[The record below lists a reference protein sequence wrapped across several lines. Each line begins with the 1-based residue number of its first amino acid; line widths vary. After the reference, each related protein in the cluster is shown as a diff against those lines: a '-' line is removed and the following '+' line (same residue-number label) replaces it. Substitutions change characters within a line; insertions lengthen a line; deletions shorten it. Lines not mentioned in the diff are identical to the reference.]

1 MKIVERLS
9 DKFNDRSGC
18 TKPELVIIHATGGKD
33 FEWAMNVLYDPKRE
47 ASTHYII
54 QEDGTIY
61 RMVDE
66 EKRAWHAG
74 TPSSKWQGKEDINS
88 LSIGIELS
96 NRHAEQMEKYS
107 DAQLNSLVELC
118 QHFKNKYDL
127 PAKAFVGHSD
137 ISPQRADKVDPNYH
151 FPWKTMAEHGIG
163 VWPKVTLK
171 DKFNG
176 VAVIK
181 NENKMT
187 NLLEKIGYN
196 SKIFKDGTVATYKQ
210 LITAFQRHFEP
221 EVFNSKNKKLVG
233 KPTFKTAA
241 KLNSLVRMSGN

>member
-9 DKFNDRSGC
+9 DKFNDRASGK
-18 TKPELVIIHATGGKD
+18 KPELVIIHATGGKD
-33 FEWAMNVLYDPKRE
+33 FEYAMNVLYDPNRD

-74 TPSSKWQGKEDINS
+74 TPSSKWEGKEDINS

-107 DAQLNSLVELC
+107 KKQIQALIELC
-118 QHFKNKYDL
+118 LNLKEKYNL

-137 ISPQRADKVDPNYH
+137 ISPQREDKVDPNYH
-151 FPWKTMAEHGIG
+151 FPWKKLAANGIG
-163 VWPKVTLK
+163 LWPKVTFK
-171 DKFNG
+171 DKFNSFII
-176 VAVIK
+176 ARSK
-181 NENKMT
+181 KKTE
-187 NLLEKIGYN
+187 NLLKKLGYN
-196 SKIFKDGTVATYKQ
+196 TEVFKDGKVATYKQ
-210 LITAFQRHFEP
+210 LLTAFQRHFEP
-221 EVFNSKNKKLVG
+221 EVFTSKNRGLIGV
-233 KPTFKTAA
+233 PNRKTAA
-241 KLNSLVRMSGN
+241 KLNSLVRMSGK